1 MIQKFSSLLLK
12 PRFSEA
18 VVQRCSVK
26 TVFLEILQNSQENT
40 RARVSFLIKLQTLS
54 YFVNLRIQSEFRKI
68 RTRNDSVFG
77 HFSRSDS
84 EYVNLILSVKYP
96 YIE

>member
-18 VVQRCSVK
+18 VVQRCSV

-40 RARVSFLIKLQTLS
+40 RASLFFNKVADLVLLRKSPYSV
-54 YFVNLRIQSEFRKI
+54 RIQENTDQK
-68 RTRNDSVFG
+68 
-77 HFSRSDS
+77 
-84 EYVNLILSVKYP
+84 
-96 YIE
+96 

>member
-40 RARVSFLIKLQTLS
+40 RASLFFNKVADLVLLRKSPYSV
-54 YFVNLRIQSEFRKI
+54 RIQENTDQK
-68 RTRNDSVFG
+68 
-77 HFSRSDS
+77 
-84 EYVNLILSVKYP
+84 
-96 YIE
+96 